1 MGNITFCD
9 LELLREAAAVP
20 RIQVFYSMCYLVP
33 PITYTKE
40 DNSMVMGRSLASFRT
55 VLLCV
60 VNANSSLSSM

>member
-1 MGNITFCD
+1 
-9 LELLREAAAVP
+9 
-20 RIQVFYSMCYLVP
+20 MCYLVP